1 MTFLDFCPILLS
13 RKKNREGL
21 ILLEDFKF
29 IPSKEIISILDGIS
43 SGLGDDTK
51 QILQREN
58 INPKYSNSK
67 KDLKWDLLHRNI
79 RQNLRGSHIMAEFAK
94 VPGWKIL
101 PLFDTIEGNL
111 YLLMKEYR
119 FNNILKTRKKRSKDH
134 YMEELVKTFNRGL
147 EDFQQI
153 SFVEKDDLPTEVSKV
168 LSGILS
174 DISLDKELIQHFAVI
189 LFDDLNDEL
198 ISVRCCI
205 LDSNFNIV
213 QQANWSQYIKHTDS
227 IIIDK
232 VTPEESLPS
241 MLPNLDLTEK
251 AKKKIGQNEK
261 HTEKKSVDNDQ
272 KQNE

>member
-1 MTFLDFCPILLS
+1 M
-13 RKKNREGL
+13 
-21 ILLEDFKF
+21 LENFNF
-29 IPSKEIISILDGIS
+29 IPTKEKISIIDGVS
-43 SGLGDDTK
+43 AGLGDDTK
-51 QILQREN
+51 QILQKES

-79 RQNLRGSHIMAEFAK
+79 RQNLKGSHIMAEFAK

-134 YMEELVKTFNRGL
+134 YMEELVKTFNLGI

-153 SFVEKDDLPTEVSKV
+153 SFVENDSLPLEVSKV
-168 LSGILS
+168 ISNILS
-174 DISLDKELIQHFAVI
+174 DISLEKDLIQRFAVI

-198 ISVRCCI
+198 VSMRCCI

-213 QQANWSQYIKHTDS
+213 RQDNWSQYIKHDDS
-227 IIIDK
+227 IITEKIE
-232 VTPEESLPS
+232 PEESLPS
-241 MLPNLDLTEK
+241 MLSDLDLTEK
-251 AKKKIGQNEK
+251 AKKKIGQGERNAETK
-261 HTEKKSVDNDQ
+261 PSDNSK
-272 KQNE
+272 KQNYNN

>member
-1 MTFLDFCPILLS
+1 MTLLDNF
-13 RKKNREGL
+13 N
-21 ILLEDFKF
+21 F
-29 IPSKEIISILDGIS
+29 IPTKEKISIIDGVS
-43 SGLGDDTK
+43 AGLGDDTK
-51 QILQREN
+51 QILQKES

-79 RQNLRGSHIMAEFAK
+79 RQNLKGSHIMAEFAK

-134 YMEELVKTFNRGL
+134 YMEELVKTFNLGI

-153 SFVEKDDLPTEVSKV
+153 SFVENDSLPLEVSKV
-168 LSGILS
+168 ISNILS
-174 DISLDKELIQHFAVI
+174 DISLEKDLIQRFAVI

-198 ISVRCCI
+198 VSMRCCI

-213 QQANWSQYIKHTDS
+213 RQDNWSQYIKHDDS
-227 IIIDK
+227 IITEK
-232 VTPEESLPS
+232 VEPEESLPS
-241 MLPNLDLTEK
+241 MLSDLDLTEK
-251 AKKKIGQNEK
+251 AKRKIGQGERNAETK
-261 HTEKKSVDNDQ
+261 PSDNSK
-272 KQNE
+272 KQNYNN

>member
-1 MTFLDFCPILLS
+1 MT
-13 RKKNREGL
+13 
-21 ILLEDFKF
+21 LLENFNF
-29 IPSKEIISILDGIS
+29 IPTKEKISIIDGVS
-43 SGLGDDTK
+43 AGLGDDTK
-51 QILQREN
+51 QILQKEN

-79 RQNLRGSHIMAEFAK
+79 RQNLKGSHIMAEFAK

-134 YMEELVKTFNRGL
+134 YMEELVKTFNLGI

-153 SFVEKDDLPTEVSKV
+153 SFVENDSLPLEVSKV
-168 LSGILS
+168 ISNILS
-174 DISLDKELIQHFAVI
+174 DISLEKDLIQRFAVI

-198 ISVRCCI
+198 VSMRCCI

-213 QQANWSQYIKHTDS
+213 RQDNWSQYIKHDDS
-227 IIIDK
+227 IITEK
-232 VTPEESLPS
+232 VEPEESLPS
-241 MLPNLDLTEK
+241 MLSDLDLTEK
-251 AKKKIGQNEK
+251 AKRKIGQSERNAE
-261 HTEKKSVDNDQ
+261 TKSSDNSK
-272 KQNE
+272 KQNYNN